1 MNYDFNPEELIR
13 VTLAG
18 NLTYLRHI
26 RSPKLSQKAVARI
39 LNLPVKTIKN
49 YENAK
54 SSPAA
59 YAVLRLAVYYGY
71 TMEDLLTKNLRKE
84 RTNEF

>member
-1 MNYDFNPEELIR
+1 MNYLIYREESMR
-13 VTLAG
+13 TTLAE
-18 NLTYLRHI
+18 NLSYLRYTL
-26 RSPKLSQKAVARI
+26 RPKLSQKAVARI

-71 TMEDLLTKNLRKE
+71 TMEDLLTKNLSKE
-84 RTNEF
+84 RKNEF